1 MQRRQAKVQKTVP
14 GYTHPPIKKN
24 WLYEFEKPLLV
35 TGLIVMIIII
45 NYQTAFRN
53 IISFLLDSSSS
64 SGSFLGIISFET
76 IKNMVGW
83 AVWTEETSRYIFIW
97 ISYLAVSLSI
107 LNRAGIRIDVI
118 HNALPAPAKRI
129 VWMMIDL
136 CTLILLAVL
145 LNKGFEHVS
154 MQHRMPQKTP
164 ALQINYFWPYLIL
177 PIGFGLMAIRQL
189 QVLGRLFK
197 ELSIAEALIGGVSTI
212 LVFLPLIF
220 GEHFSATAL
229 LFGYFTFFLLLG
241 TPVAFS
247 LGLSG
252 LATVVG
258 AQTLPL
264 DYLAQISFT
273 AVDSFPIMA
282 IPFFIAAGVFMGAG
296 GLSKRLLHLAD
307 ELVGGLPGGMALATV
322 VTSMFFAA
330 ISGSGPATVA
340 AVGSITIPAMIARGY
355 DKYFSAALVA
365 AAGAVGVIIPPSNPF
380 VVYGVSAQASIG
392 KLFIAGIVPG
402 LLMGFAL
409 MLCAYLISKRRGWKG
424 SERKLT
430 ITSVLAAL
438 WDAKWAL
445 LVPVIVLGGIYGGF
459 MTPTEAAAAAALYG
473 LFAGIFIYRE
483 LSWKSFYSAAVES
496 ATTSSIIIVL
506 IAMATIFGNIMTIE
520 QIPETVADAILS
532 LTDSRIIILLL
543 INVFLLVVGI
553 FMEALAAI
561 VILTPILLPLVV
573 AVGVDPVHF
582 GVIVVMNL
590 AIGFITPPVGVNL
603 FVASGIANVSIAQV
617 ARAALIFLAVM
628 IVILG
633 FVTYIPEISMA
644 LVPGKL

>member
-1 MQRRQAKVQKTVP
+1 MQKTALNYV
-14 GYTHPPIKKN
+14 HPPAKLNRIN
-24 WLYEFEKPLLV
+24 DFEKPLLV
-35 TGLIVMIIII
+35 LGLIFMIVII
-45 NYQTAFRN
+45 NYQTIFRN
-53 IISFLLDSSSS
+53 VISLLLDSASS
-64 SGSFLGIISFET
+64 SGSFLGLVSFET
-76 IKNMVGW
+76 LKGMVGW
-83 AVWTEETSRYIFIW
+83 AVWTEETARYIFIW
-97 ISYLAVSLSI
+97 ISYLAVSISI
-107 LNRAGIRIDVI
+107 LGRSGIRIDVI
-118 HNALPAPAKRI
+118 HNALPASAKRV
-129 VWMMIDL
+129 VWMIIDL
-136 CTLILLAVL
+136 CTLILVAVL
-145 LNKGFEHVS
+145 LNKGFEHVW
-154 MQHRMPQKTP
+154 MQHQMPQKTP

-189 QVLGRLFK
+189 QVLVRLFK
-197 ELSIAEALIGGVSTI
+197 EASVMEAMVGAALTA
-212 LVFLPLIF
+212 LVFAPLMF
-220 GEHFSATAL
+220 GEHFSATTI

-241 TPVAFS
+241 APVAFS

-273 AVDSFPIMA
+273 SVDSFPIMA

-307 ELVGGLPGGMALATV
+307 ELVGGLPGGMALATI

-365 AAGAVGVIIPPSNPF
+365 AAGAIGVIIPPSNPF

-392 KLFIAGIVPG
+392 KLFVAGILPG

-409 MLCAYLISKRRGWKG
+409 MLCAYLISKHRGWKG

-430 ITSVLAAL
+430 MASVLSAL

-445 LVPVIVLGGIYGGF
+445 LVPVIVLGGIYGGL
-459 MTPTEAAAAAALYG
+459 MTPTEAAAAAAMYG
-473 LFAGIFIYRE
+473 LIAGFFIYRE
-483 LSWKSFYSAAVES
+483 LNWKSFYGAALESAA
-496 ATTSSIIIVL
+496 TSSIIIVL
-506 IAMATIFGNIMTIE
+506 IAMATIFGNVMTIE
-520 QIPETVADAILS
+520 QIPEAVADAILS
-532 LTDSRIIILLL
+532 LTSSKVLILLL
-543 INVFLLVVGI
+543 INIFLLIVGI

-573 AVGVDPVHF
+573 AVGVDPIHF

-603 FVASGIANVSIAQV
+603 FVASGIAKVSIAQV
-617 ARAALIFLAVM
+617 ARAALVFLAAM
-628 IVILG
+628 IAVLVL
-633 FVTYIPEISMA
+633 VTYIPEISLA
-644 LVPGKL
+644 LVPGGL